1 MLQFIAQ
8 ESVKYSIAEE
18 VQMALEGG
26 CRWIQ
31 LRMTGA
37 TPEVVRE
44 TALELIPMCKE
55 TEAFLIIESYVDVV
69 ADLKVSGVHLN
80 IDDMDPLQA
89 RDILGAHAIIGFTAN
104 NAEDILKYK
113 GKDIDYAS
121 ISHKQQTENQ
131 IIEKVRSAEIDM
143 PLVITGNISVDNID
157 AIIAT
162 GANGIAMSE
171 AIINAPDPMLYTADV
186 INRLS
191 KI

>member
-1 MLQFIAQ
+1 M
-8 ESVKYSIAEE
+8 
-18 VQMALEGG
+18 
-26 CRWIQ
+26 
-31 LRMTGA
+31 
-37 TPEVVRE
+37 
-44 TALELIPMCKE
+44 
-55 TEAFLIIESYVDVV
+55 
-69 ADLKVSGVHLN
+69 
-80 IDDMDPLQA
+80 
-89 RDILGAHAIIGFTAN
+89 
-104 NAEDILKYK
+104 KYK

-131 IIEKVRSAEIDM
+131 IIEKVRSTEIDM